1 MTVDSRFVKPREGYA
16 IRDPYTKER
25 IPAEGALVVTT
36 GGYGTTI
43 QKALNSGDLIECE
56 PPSEELFQDSEE
68 APPYEA
74 PQPDIEAA
82 LELPRRDAL
91 RRRLTRAEAAVDQR
105 HADGVSSDAR
115 EPSEKGDV

>member
-1 MTVDSRFVKPREGYA
+1 MTVDRRFVKPREGYA

-68 APPYEA
+68 VPPYEA
-74 PQPDIEAA
+74 PQPDIQAA
-82 LELPRRDAL
+82 FESPRNAL
-91 RRRLTRAEAAVDQR
+91 RRRTQREAAVDQR